1 MKKVNV
7 SVAGEKGVLF
17 KIKKGELLQLYNT
30 LSELKIGGV
39 SKDGLFAIL
48 NTKIA
53 LAPVIK
59 KIGEVSKLA
68 AEELKSVDADKDDK
82 KALEKLTEFMNRH
95 LEEDVPLSLPHLSK
109 DDLYAIT
116 KDNHIE
122 VYKAEILNKLLV
134 R

>member
-7 SVAGEKGVLF
+7 STRSSDKETPL

-30 LSELKIGGV
+30 LSELKVGGV

-48 NTKIA
+48 DTKIA
-53 LAPVIK
+53 LAPVVK

-68 AEELKSVDADKDDK
+68 AEELKSADDDK
-82 KALEKLTEFMNRH
+82 NEALEKLTEFMNRH
-95 LEEDVPLSLPHLSK
+95 LEEDVSLPLPHLSE

-116 KDNHIE
+116 RDNHIE

>member
-1 MKKVNV
+1 MKKVNA
-7 SVAGEKGVLF
+7 SVVGEKEVLF

-30 LSELKIGGV
+30 LSELKVGGV

-48 NTKIA
+48 DTKIA
-53 LAPVIK
+53 LAPVVK

-68 AEELKSVDADKDDK
+68 AEELKSVDDDK
-82 KALEKLTEFMNRH
+82 NEALEKLTEFMNRH
-95 LEEDVPLSLPHLSK
+95 LEEDVSLSLPHLSK